1 MGKCILLGNGINLHL
16 GIKEL
21 ESDKIKDRFLN
32 LLRLEKGVFLSVF
45 PHQWDF
51 DTCYRSI
58 KESNVYGIEVLSRYL
73 YSSIKN
79 ANISEW
85 SENDEDRLQDLVS
98 CIALN
103 AIFFNDSGKLSL
115 NFNHDR
121 LPNFERYDSI
131 FTLNYYEIWDEYR
144 KAIHLHGYF
153 DLEVINSDVK
163 YLLSALRKPLDEY
176 SDATKELNP
185 NAEYYNFHDIVFA
198 PEGVM
203 KNQLISVKGISLFGG
218 FYPANDLFLVQSR
231 QLYKELDGITEMDI
245 FGLSPYGDDILIEA
259 LNKIKH
265 ITIFIHNFEKN
276 KKEKEDWNKLL
287 KTDYEFKDS
296 SQIMDV

>member
-103 AIFFNDSGKLSL
+103 AIFFNDSTMHKIYEDEGSYDFIYQIPIIISTQLFVKMVIFIIIILVLGEEEMENSL
-115 NFNHDR
+115 
-121 LPNFERYDSI
+121 
-131 FTLNYYEIWDEYR
+131 
-144 KAIHLHGYF
+144 HLT
-153 DLEVINSDVK
+153 IS
-163 YLLSALRKPLDEY
+163 LLS
-176 SDATKELNP
+176 
-185 NAEYYNFHDIVFA
+185 
-198 PEGVM
+198 
-203 KNQLISVKGISLFGG
+203 Q
-218 FYPANDLFLVQSR
+218 
-231 QLYKELDGITEMDI
+231 
-245 FGLSPYGDDILIEA
+245 
-259 LNKIKH
+259 
-265 ITIFIHNFEKN
+265 
-276 KKEKEDWNKLL
+276 KK
-287 KTDYEFKDS
+287 
-296 SQIMDV
+296 